1 MTENLVPGEKVL
13 FDQLALLLESESSRF
28 EIQATE
34 LLKIQTLDVQC
45 NSVVIRYKIKDGY
58 FCYKYRSH
66 SHGVLQESKTLAPE
80 NSQEQVQNLIL
91 MFALS
96 EAEVLA

>member
-1 MTENLVPGEKVL
+1 MAENLVPGEKVL
-13 FDQLALLLESESSRF
+13 LDQLALRLESEASRF
-28 EIQATE
+28 ELQATE
-34 LLKIQTLDVQC
+34 LLENQALDVQC
-45 NSVVIRYKIKDGY
+45 NSVVIRYNIKDGY

-66 SHGVLQESKTLAPE
+66 SDGALQESKTLAPE
-80 NSQEQVQNLIL
+80 SPQEQLQSLIL

>member
-1 MTENLVPGEKVL
+1 VTENLVPGEKAL
-13 FDQLALLLESESSRF
+13 LDKLALLLESDSSRF
-28 EIQATE
+28 EIQAAE

-58 FCYKYRSH
+58 FYYKYRSH
-66 SHGVLQESKTLAPE
+66 SDGALQESKTLAPE
-80 NSQEQVQNLIL
+80 NPQDQLQSLIF

-96 EAEVLA
+96 EAKVLA

>member
-1 MTENLVPGEKVL
+1 VTENLVPGEKAL
-13 FDQLALLLESESSRF
+13 LDKLALLLESDSSRF
-28 EIQATE
+28 EIQAAE

-58 FCYKYRSH
+58 FYYKYRSH
-66 SHGVLQESKTLAPE
+66 SDGALQESKTLAPE
-80 NSQEQVQNLIL
+80 KPQDQLQSLIF

-96 EAEVLA
+96 EAKILA

>member
-1 MTENLVPGEKVL
+1 VTENLVPGEKAL
-13 FDQLALLLESESSRF
+13 LDQLALLLESEASRF

-34 LLKIQTLDVQC
+34 LLKNRVLDVQC
-45 NSVVIRYKIKDGY
+45 NSVVISYNIKDGY
-58 FCYKYRSH
+58 FCYKYRNH
-66 SHGVLQESKTLAPE
+66 SDGALQESKTLAPE
-80 NSQEQVQNLIL
+80 NLQEQLKNLIF